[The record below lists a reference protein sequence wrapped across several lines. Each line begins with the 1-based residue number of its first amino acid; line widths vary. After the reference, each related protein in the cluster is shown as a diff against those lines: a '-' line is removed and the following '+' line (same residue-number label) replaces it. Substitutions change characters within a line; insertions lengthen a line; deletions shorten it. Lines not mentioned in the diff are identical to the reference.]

1 MPRDFFVQRKKA
13 VLFKVDKSSKNSWD
27 KKIIPLCK
35 KINSVEN
42 YYTTSSCSGRVVLMV
57 YQEKKQND
65 LFCKVYHD
73 LISLTIVEKD
83 LKEICKKYKNKSIK
97 FKLDPP
103 ILHVA
108 CRDMKSAKSLYE
120 KAKIAGWKKIGL
132 VSWEKRIILEI
143 ICTGKLEFP
152 IIENKKL
159 LVNKNFLKIIVKQS
173 NSKLKNS
180 WKKIKKLE
188 KAIK

>member
-1 MPRDFFVQRKKA
+1 MPRDFFIQRKKA
-13 VLFKVDKSSKNSWD
+13 VLSKIDKSSKNSWD
-27 KKIIPLCK
+27 TQILSLCN
-35 KINSVEN
+35 KINSLEN
-42 YYTTSSCSGRVVLMV
+42 YYTTSSCSGRVILMI
-57 YQEKKQND
+57 YQEKKQNG
-65 LFCKVYHD
+65 LFCKFYHE
-73 LISLTIVEKD
+73 LISLEVLEKD

-97 FKLDPP
+97 FKLDSP

-120 KAKIAGWKKIGL
+120 KAKTSGWKKIGL

-152 IIENKKL
+152 IIENEKL
-159 LVNKNFLKIIVKQS
+159 LVNENFLKIIVKQS

-180 WKKIKKLE
+180 WEKIKKLE
-188 KAIK
+188 KLMK